1 MQNFRNISY
10 HEVLKELSLKKTDN
24 SKKLKIYG
32 IYTFN
37 PMKLNNFLEFFLKLK
52 NFNSSFFD
60 GQYDQLEQE
69 IFTGSHNSR
78 IKQSDLI
85 IIGADLNTK
94 LSYNEKKVDSYLK
107 NLKSLIGKVLKIDN
121 TKKNLQIIF
130 WNSTFLNTTFLNIKN
145 FSNNIEKKI
154 NDYNNFLFKISKKN
168 KNFHVFDVNK
178 VSNIVGNINFYDEEN
193 FFLSKIPFTDIAH
206 KEISFELSQLIR
218 SIYEI
223 PKKCLVLDL
232 DNTIWGGVLGE
243 DGIEGI
249 KLGKSYEGEKF
260 KSFQKYIKTLIERGV
275 ILAISS
281 KNNFQDVIE
290 CFQKHPDMILTKK
303 DFSNIK
309 INWEPKHKNID
320 LIAKELNIG
329 KDSLVF
335 FDDSK
340 FEREQMKRFNPQ
352 INVIETPKEP
362 EKYIEAIELSGFFN
376 QSFQTKEDKKKLYQY
391 KILEKA
397 NKLKS
402 KNNNLKDFLRKLKM
416 EMEISKINK
425 SNFDRCVQMINKT
438 NQFNLTTKRYNASE
452 LNNFLRDKYQS
463 TMVIKLKDKFGDHGI
478 TGLAM
483 VNKKK
488 NSDNIYQIEN
498 FLLSCRILGR
508 TVEHVMLG
516 ELLKSLKKKKIQHVL
531 GSYIPT
537 EKNSPCKNFYSD
549 NNFTKKDKI
558 SYIVDLKRY
567 KFKDNLINV
576 IYKN

>member
-1 MQNFRNISY
+1 MHNFRNISY
-10 HEVLKELSLKKTDN
+10 HKVLEELSYKKPKN

-52 NFNSSFFD
+52 NFNASFFE
-60 GQYDQLEQE
+60 GQYDQLEKE
-69 IFTGSHNSR
+69 IFTSNNNSK
-78 IKQSDLI
+78 IQQSDLI

-94 LSYNEKKVDSYLK
+94 LSYNEKRVELYIKNLK
-107 NLKSLIGKVLKIDN
+107 NLIGRVLKIN
-121 TKKNLQIIF
+121 NKKKNLQVIF
-130 WNSTFLNTTFLNIKN
+130 WNSTFLNTTFLNVKN

-154 NDYNNFLFKISKKN
+154 NNYNNFLFKISKKN

-178 VSNIVGNINFYDEEN
+178 VSNFVGNINFYDEEN
-193 FFLSKIPFTDIAH
+193 LFLSKIPFTDIAH

-243 DGIEGI
+243 DGIKGI
-249 KLGKSYEGEKF
+249 ELGKSFEGEKF
-260 KSFQKYIKTLIERGV
+260 KIFQKYLKTLTERGV

-281 KNNFQDVIE
+281 KNNLHDVIE

-320 LIAKELNIG
+320 LIAKELNLG

-340 FEREQMKRFNPQ
+340 FEREQMKRLNPQ
-352 INVIETPKEP
+352 INVIDTPKEP
-362 EKYIEAIELSGFFN
+362 EKYIDAIELSGFFN
-376 QSFQTKEDKKKLYQY
+376 QSFQTKEDKKKIYQY

-402 KNNNLKDFLRKLKM
+402 KNNNLEDFLRKLEMK
-416 EMEISKINK
+416 MEISKVNK

-438 NQFNLTTKRYNASE
+438 NQFNLITKRYNANE
-452 LNNFLRDKYQS
+452 LNNFLKNKYQS

-508 TVEHVMLG
+508 TVEHAMLT
-516 ELLKSLKKKKIQHVL
+516 ELLKSLKKKKNTI
-531 GSYIPT
+531 
-537 EKNSPCKNFYSD
+537 YSRVFHT
-549 NNFTKKDKI
+549 N
-558 SYIVDLKRY
+558 
-567 KFKDNLINV
+567 
-576 IYKN
+576 